1 MEWFLFR
8 APSLTCLL
16 RPLYSPHCVS
26 PLPSQP
32 TNLTAPGL
40 PAVSVLSLWIPLPT
54 PPCSVLS
61 LESFCPSYTI
71 YHLTQAS
78 VFPGKVFRCPRLAT
92 SPPHVFSRSGLPSYP
107 EPTSLPLSSLP
118 TPSIYLPHSPFACD
132 SRIRPPL
139 DGYLLGVCSLGH
151 LPTGA
156 STFYNLGVTWPLL
169 PLCLRCCAGCKGTGD
184 SGAGLCLCFHV
195 HFLLQAQTLLISTA
209 INSGTQ

>member
-32 TNLTAPGL
+32 TNLTALGL
-40 PAVSVLSLWIPLPT
+40 LAVSVLSLWIPLPT
-54 PPCSVLS
+54 PPSSALS

-71 YHLTQAS
+71 YHLNQAS
-78 VFPGKVFRCPRLAT
+78 VFPGKVFRCPQT
-92 SPPHVFSRSGLPSYP
+92 GHI
-107 EPTSLPLSSLP
+107 P
-118 TPSIYLPHSPFACD
+118 TPCLRKIGIAFLPRAHFTALVILVHPTHLPPPSPICD

-139 DGYLLGVCSLGH
+139 DGYFLGICSLGH

-184 SGAGLCLCFHV
+184 SGAGLCLRLHV

-209 INSGTQ
+209 INSSTQ

>member
-92 SPPHVFSRSGLPSYP
+92 SPPQDRDCLLTESPLHCPCHPCPPHPS
-107 EPTSLPLSSLP
+107 TSLIPHLP
-118 TPSIYLPHSPFACD
+118 VTP
-132 SRIRPPL
+132 
-139 DGYLLGVCSLGH
+139 GLGH
-151 LPTGA
+151 LWMDTSLAFALWGICP
-156 STFYNLGVTWPLL
+156 LGRAPSITW
-169 PLCLRCCAGCKGTGD
+169 G
-184 SGAGLCLCFHV
+184 
-195 HFLLQAQTLLISTA
+195 
-209 INSGTQ
+209 